1 MLNNWDVLQTR
12 FNPQEEPTR
21 SLLQL
26 LPFPCTTTF
35 TRKAY
40 DHYLC
45 FPYRV
50 SLLDRLHHA
59 VMHTLEIIPH
69 LYSFIT
75 HRSHS
80 KVRSSLRSARCYTWH
95 CRKLLACTTINEN
108 SIWRVKLP
116 NYKENIQH
124 AHIETQVYTH
134 TDTEDA
140 LLYLAISHVWP
151 IHTLKVFNNIS
162 LFRWTT

>member
-40 DHYLC
+40 DHNLC

-59 VMHTLEIIPH
+59 VMHTHWKYFLTCIH
-69 LYSFIT
+69 LT

-80 KVRSSLRSARCYTWH
+80 KVRSSLRSARCYTCH
-95 CRKLLACTTINEN
+95 CRKLLAYTYDPQRKFYMTSKVIYLQRIYSICTQTRT
-108 SIWRVKLP
+108 SKHTH
-116 NYKENIQH
+116 KQ
-124 AHIETQVYTH
+124 TQRMH
-134 TDTEDA
+134 
-140 LLYLAISHVWP
+140 
-151 IHTLKVFNNIS
+151 
-162 LFRWTT
+162 